1 MERRPGITSDLSR
14 STARL
19 SLYSRQALP
28 ALWLF
33 CGVGAARADEP
44 VSNGEAVP
52 ATGEPS
58 GPVAAPVP
66 ASASSN
72 RVVEELP
79 PSAYPEPL
87 IRGIHGGSLWS
98 TFHGLQWPYYTK
110 TGIGLSGYAWLD
122 NSYERT
128 KIGLPTT
135 TTGDTRKEYLQQ
147 GRLLLRVTP
156 TYTNEDW
163 FVQAQAELVA
173 NKDQTTPPASA
184 DTDDVWVR
192 FGRWRQWDVMVGRFE
207 GFEVYHLG
215 MGLDLN
221 TQERGGAF
229 DDSNG
234 PPDLKSATFLLF
246 RPDGAGNAAFH
257 YYVGPNLRLEVLGQ
271 YGSTGGLNEIGGRP
285 AAVFDVG
292 WLKIKAAAEYQW
304 LTARGNLDKTE
315 KRNRGV
321 SLSSQVVS
329 AAGIEFG
336 ANFIYAVVDV
346 FDPQG
351 IAQAGTSGNIL
362 SYGGFANARL
372 IDNLLLGV
380 GANYV
385 TFEDLH
391 LNVVTGANDRSTNLQ
406 AFTALQYL
414 VGGQVFIK
422 LVGAY
427 GKSHFEKAFSS
438 TGPYNDSMYSV
449 RLRVMYLF

>member
-1 MERRPGITSDLSR
+1 MNDASVSSALH
-14 STARL
+14 AL
-19 SLYSRQALP
+19 FQKMALP
-28 ALWLF
+28 ALLLV
-33 CGVGAARADEP
+33 CSAGSALGADP
-44 VSNGEAVP
+44 DP
-52 ATGEPS
+52 AGMD
-58 GPVAAPVP
+58 PVAPDPQGPPP
-66 ASASSN
+66 AAAAAANN

-87 IRGIHGGSLWS
+87 IRGIYGGSLWS
-98 TFHGLQWPYYTK
+98 TFHGMQWPYYTK

-128 KIGLPTT
+128 KIGLTT
-135 TTGDTRKEYLQQ
+135 ATGDTRKEYLQQ

-156 TYTNEDW
+156 TYSNEDW

-192 FGRWRQWDVMVGRFE
+192 FGRWWKWDIMVGRFE

-234 PPDLKSATFLLF
+234 PPDLKGATFLLF

-257 YYVGPNLRLEVLGQ
+257 YYVGQNLRLEVLGQ
-271 YGSTGGLNEIGGRP
+271 YGTVGGLNEIGGRP
-285 AAVFDVG
+285 AAVFDLG
-292 WLKIKAAAEYQW
+292 WLKLKAAAEYQW
-304 LTARGNLDKTE
+304 LTARTNLDKTE
-315 KRNRGV
+315 KRNRGI
-321 SLSSQVVS
+321 SLSSQVIS
-329 AAGIEFG
+329 GAGIEFG
-336 ANFIYAVVDV
+336 VNVIYAIVDV
-346 FDPQG
+346 FDNNGNPNT
-351 IAQAGTSGNIL
+351 GTSGNFL

-414 VGGQVFIK
+414 LRGQVFIK

-427 GKSHFEKAFSS
+427 GKSHFEKAFSTS
-438 TGPYNDSMYSV
+438 GPYNDSMYSV